1 VTQTLH
7 HGPLAAGDAEALSE
21 LIEACDRSYL
31 DWAPAGWSVPEVS
44 PDWARR
50 FEDPER
56 WSHCVWDS
64 DGGMVA
70 FACFKPAH
78 RSDTP
83 GFDDGPLLVGV
94 AQLAAVFV
102 HPSWWRQGVAT
113 ALLELAESEMAA
125 RGYTSAQLWTPEN
138 APAECFY
145 TAQGWTR
152 DGRFG
157 WHPWIG
163 LTVIGYAKRLESP
176 H

>member
-1 VTQTLH
+1 LTQTLH
-7 HGPLAAGDAEALSE
+7 HGPLAAGDAEALSA

-31 DWAPAGWSVPEVS
+31 DWAPPGWSVPEVS

-83 GFDDGPLLVGV
+83 GFDDGPLLPGV

-113 ALLELAESEMAA
+113 ALLELAEGEMVA
-125 RGYTSAQLWTPEN
+125 RSYTAAQLWTPEN
-138 APAECFY
+138 APAERFY
-145 TAQGWTR
+145 RARGWTR

-163 LTVIGYAKRLESP
+163 MTVIGYAKRLPVE
-176 H
+176 

>member
-1 VTQTLH
+1 MTQTLH
-7 HGPLAAGDAEALSE
+7 HGPLAAGDAEALYE

-64 DGGMVA
+64 DGWMVA

-113 ALLELAESEMAA
+113 ALLELAECEMAA
-125 RGYTSAQLWTPEN
+125 RGYASAQLWTPEN
-138 APAECFY
+138 APSERFY
-145 TAQGWTR
+145 TARGWTR

-163 LTVIGYAKRLESP
+163 LTVIGYAKRRPVE
-176 H
+176 